1 MSPKDNDTLDEM
13 LGQLQ
18 GTKTNTTK
26 FITKLGERVG
36 EEGDVLPGPVHRYST
51 AGHEIGEQQIDLKTI
66 TKPVVPNSTGNLIK
80 KMINDVSKTINFNPK
95 HNERRE
101 CLACNVGSGDG
112 SGAAADVTR
121 EGILRTRV
129 GSEGGG
135 GSVYTRNCGADD
147 EYTATYTMC
156 SNTLTDVSC
165 TINENNN
172 SKRVKSSNNN
182 NNSNNS
188 DDNDANNIKTN
199 PHDCFNE
206 TMRAALSLGTSTTRL
221 ALVAENLQQFSDQK
235 TLEASTSKSTKAV
248 KEISGNT
255 QEQHQCEPLELT
267 RKTLAE
273 RKALLKKEFFQEF
286 HTAASTG
293 SLRSSSGALG
303 KRVLKRQHNLKLKIP
318 SAEVL
323 ENIPLPSLVAQRK
336 LTLSQKFEKQTEV
349 KSGVKQPQRAV
360 KFPQIQELVK
370 KFDIDKKMLVTQLK
384 DREIQEKATL
394 KPFDGSGALEQRSSP
409 LSDEGCNLGQSP
421 YSSDNDDDDDNES
434 IRTTNTAIERP
445 VAMLKYKDKVARS
458 ASSDSALG
466 LDVEE
471 AMDASPPA
479 NEHHQKR
486 RMTLT
491 VTDLPLRAA
500 LLPLAEPTTLPD
512 SPTPERELV
521 AQIPL
526 PTTPIPSKVL
536 LEERVVEIPEDHR
549 SGISSRRESS
559 QSCLSDFP
567 PNEMQGIRFVRTPS
581 VVVSDY
587 SDDIMC
593 GITLEEI
600 EYFRAQRQRRRR
612 SSLDTATDNNSDV
625 SAASSCS
632 NLYYC
637 GSTISA
643 LDGAECLVNGERM
656 QLERKTSD
664 CSITCSLSGDEDG
677 FTIREQPEGNS
688 DHDGKDITDML
699 AAQHLG
705 AKRSKKTELIRKDG
719 KNNWCKAFVQ
729 IHPKV
734 RTARYAY
741 YNVPLYCDE
750 LFRLT
755 RVHYRDDIL
764 QAAYRD
770 YREKTKQLQVF
781 RYILRVNSSNGIP
794 GISQQSRRSNLNS
807 RFHGRQATFCG
818 RSGGFSRQIGGRQ

>member
-26 FITKLGERVG
+26 FITTLEERVG
-36 EEGDVLPGPVHRYST
+36 EERDVFPGAVHRYST
-51 AGHEIGEQQIDLKTI
+51 AGHEIREQQIDLKSV
-66 TKPVVPNSTGNLIK
+66 TKPAVPNSTSNLIK

-101 CLACNVGSGDG
+101 CLAYNFVSGDG
-112 SGAAADVTR
+112 SGAAADVRR

-129 GSEGGG
+129 GSEGGD
-135 GSVYTRNCGADD
+135 GSLYTRNRDADD
-147 EYTATYTMC
+147 EYTTTYTVC

-165 TINENNN
+165 TINKNNN
-172 SKRVKSSNNN
+172 SKRVKSSNNNINNNN

-206 TMRAALSLGTSTTRL
+206 TMRAALSLDISTTQL
-221 ALVAENLQQFSDQK
+221 ALVAESKQRSLKTLSTTVKNDNTTRNTKTNCKVTTTATTATTETTTTTTMKATTTLVNTKKSSTENKCTSKDLQQFSDQK
-235 TLEASTSKSTKAV
+235 TLEANTSKAV
-248 KEISGNT
+248 TEISANT

-267 RKTLAE
+267 SKTLAE
-273 RKALLKKEFFQEF
+273 RKALLKQEFFQEF
-286 HTAASTG
+286 HTAASSS
-293 SLRSSSGALG
+293 SLRSSSGALS

-318 SAEVL
+318 SAEVV
-323 ENIPLPSLVAQRK
+323 ENIPLSLVAQRK
-336 LTLSQKFEKQTEV
+336 LTLSQKFEKQIEV
-349 KSGVKQPQRAV
+349 KCGVKQPQRAV

-384 DREIQEKATL
+384 DREIQEMDTL
-394 KPFDGSGALEQRSSP
+394 KPFDGSSALEQRNSP

-445 VAMLKYKDKVARS
+445 VAMLKHKDKVARS

-479 NEHHQKR
+479 NEHQQKR

-491 VTDLPLRAA
+491 VTDLPLRPA

-643 LDGAECLVNGERM
+643 LDGAECLVNGERI

-688 DHDGKDITDML
+688 DRDGKDITDML

-705 AKRSKKTELIRKDG
+705 AKRSKK
-719 KNNWCKAFVQ
+719 V
-729 IHPKV
+729 
-734 RTARYAY
+734 
-741 YNVPLYCDE
+741 
-750 LFRLT
+750 
-755 RVHYRDDIL
+755 
-764 QAAYRD
+764 
-770 YREKTKQLQVF
+770 
-781 RYILRVNSSNGIP
+781 
-794 GISQQSRRSNLNS
+794 GISSMKGLFNTEDSL
-807 RFHGRQATFCG
+807 
-818 RSGGFSRQIGGRQ
+818 

>member
-1 MSPKDNDTLDEM
+1 
-13 LGQLQ
+13 
-18 GTKTNTTK
+18 
-26 FITKLGERVG
+26 
-36 EEGDVLPGPVHRYST
+36 
-51 AGHEIGEQQIDLKTI
+51 
-66 TKPVVPNSTGNLIK
+66 
-80 KMINDVSKTINFNPK
+80 
-95 HNERRE
+95 
-101 CLACNVGSGDG
+101 
-112 SGAAADVTR
+112 
-121 EGILRTRV
+121 
-129 GSEGGG
+129 
-135 GSVYTRNCGADD
+135 
-147 EYTATYTMC
+147 
-156 SNTLTDVSC
+156 
-165 TINENNN
+165 
-172 SKRVKSSNNN
+172 
-182 NNSNNS
+182 
-188 DDNDANNIKTN
+188 
-199 PHDCFNE
+199 
-206 TMRAALSLGTSTTRL
+206 
-221 ALVAENLQQFSDQK
+221 
-235 TLEASTSKSTKAV
+235 
-248 KEISGNT
+248 
-255 QEQHQCEPLELT
+255 
-267 RKTLAE
+267 
-273 RKALLKKEFFQEF
+273 
-286 HTAASTG
+286 
-293 SLRSSSGALG
+293 
-303 KRVLKRQHNLKLKIP
+303 
-318 SAEVL
+318 
-323 ENIPLPSLVAQRK
+323 
-336 LTLSQKFEKQTEV
+336 
-349 KSGVKQPQRAV
+349 
-360 KFPQIQELVK
+360 
-370 KFDIDKKMLVTQLK
+370 MLVTQLK

-705 AKRSKKTELIRKDG
+705 AKRSKK
-719 KNNWCKAFVQ
+719 V
-729 IHPKV
+729 
-734 RTARYAY
+734 
-741 YNVPLYCDE
+741 
-750 LFRLT
+750 
-755 RVHYRDDIL
+755 
-764 QAAYRD
+764 
-770 YREKTKQLQVF
+770 
-781 RYILRVNSSNGIP
+781 
-794 GISQQSRRSNLNS
+794 GISSMKGLLNTEDS
-807 RFHGRQATFCG
+807 L
-818 RSGGFSRQIGGRQ
+818 